1 MATNDV
7 ESNLILL
14 SERGENVFG
23 QATKIPLIMAQLTG
37 HSLRD
42 IIIVMVSQRNLPRN
56 GIVLISLPLEIDPTY
71 PLSFQRYL
79 SYK

>member
-23 QATKIPLIMAQLTG
+23 QAKKIPLIMAQLAG